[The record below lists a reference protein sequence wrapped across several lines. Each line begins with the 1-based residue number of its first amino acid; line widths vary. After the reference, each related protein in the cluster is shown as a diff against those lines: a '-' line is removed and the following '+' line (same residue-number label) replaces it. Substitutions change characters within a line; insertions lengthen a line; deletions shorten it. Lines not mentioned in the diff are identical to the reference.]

1 MNLEKGRYKII
12 DERIYGDDQWFK
24 AGDILE
30 YIIID
35 TEYDD
40 CKFRHIYLRIAYI
53 SNDGYIKFERV
64 GYTRPIHCN
73 VSNIFEMVK
82 YKSNDDNCGCGDNDS
97 DEEDETNKPQIKIS
111 VMTAVKYEE
120 TFINPGELELPNP
133 PVDDETEDDT
143 QEPDDNET
151 EEPELPDTD
160 DNETEEPDTDG
171 NEGEKEEI
179 EGEPNQTRMVE
190 MYSAILLIDDIIEL
204 EWKCTFNP
212 KTILNQTGK
221 IKEITDNSL
230 VIDCSKEY
238 ESKQY
243 DVPFNNILK
252 LRKPEVIIM
261 PRER

>member
-40 CKFRHIYLRIAYI
+40 CKFRHKYLRIAYI

-82 YKSNDDNCGCGDNDS
+82 YKSNDNNNNCGCGDNDS

-120 TFINPGELELPNP
+120 TFINLGELELPNP
-133 PVDDETEDDT
+133 PVDDETE
-143 QEPDDNET
+143 
-151 EEPELPDTD
+151 EPEL
-160 DNETEEPDTDG
+160 PDTDG